1 MGAEGH
7 VRHADPRA
15 VREDE
20 DREHPASRGAKRSAV
35 AGCDAGSRGGGLSG
49 IWGSATASRPW
60 PSTEPEG
67 RWLFRRRT
75 PERHDAG
82 DQEAGAAVRA
92 DGQRGRQRSE
102 GRRHRGCPA
111 QHSRRTPGSTG
122 AASEAAT
129 EAQEETSA
137 GRSGQCGR
145 GHPEKG
151 RSGLTGS
158 RNPRNVL
165 PRAQEI
171 GTADRPMVERLELV
185 LTWDGR
191 FSEEDRGADHTAAI

>member
-1 MGAEGH
+1 MRGHGAVGCQASGGAQ
-7 VRHADPRA
+7 RHRA
-15 VREDE
+15 PGRAPSRKGTGSFQDE
-20 DREHPASRGAKRSAV
+20 RRSGTTPGSGGWRSGTSGRATWTPTVRGA
-35 AGCDAGSRGGGLSG
+35 
-49 IWGSATASRPW
+49 
-60 PSTEPEG
+60 
-67 RWLFRRRT
+67 
-75 PERHDAG
+75 
-82 DQEAGAAVRA
+82 
-92 DGQRGRQRSE
+92 
-102 GRRHRGCPA
+102 RHRGCPA
-111 QHSRRTPGSTG
+111 QHSRRIPGSTG

-151 RSGLTGS
+151 RSGLTGP

-185 LTWDGR
+185 LTWGGR

>member
-1 MGAEGH
+1 MGAGGR
-7 VRHADPRA
+7 VRRAGSRA

-20 DREHPASRGAKRSAV
+20 GREHLAIRGAKGP
-35 AGCDAGSRGGGLSG
+35 AGARRDAGSRGRGLSG
-49 IWGSATASRPW
+49 TRGERK
-60 PSTEPEG
+60 
-67 RWLFRRRT
+67 RRR
-75 PERHDAG
+75 AG
-82 DQEAGAAVRA
+82 
-92 DGQRGRQRSE
+92 
-102 GRRHRGCPA
+102 
-111 QHSRRTPGSTG
+111 
-122 AASEAAT
+122 SEAAT
-129 EAQEETSA
+129 EAQEETYA

-145 GHPEKG
+145 GHLGKG

-185 LTWDGR
+185 LTWGGR